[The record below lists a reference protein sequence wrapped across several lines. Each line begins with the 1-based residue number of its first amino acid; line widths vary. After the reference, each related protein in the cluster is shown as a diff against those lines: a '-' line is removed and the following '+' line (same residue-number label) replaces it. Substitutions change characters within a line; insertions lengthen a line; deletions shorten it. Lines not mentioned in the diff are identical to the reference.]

1 MMGFAVG
8 VGGELV
14 GGCVYGVDLLVKWLG
29 LRVVVLGIVFGDVG
43 ECVVVV
49 LFGLWVGGGVA

>member
-1 MMGFAVG
+1 MHSGEYGVVVSVWVMMGFAVG

-29 LRVVVLGIVFGDVG
+29 LRVVVFG
-43 ECVVVV
+43 
-49 LFGLWVGGGVA
+49 